1 MTACT
6 NLLVKRKEYLKQVI
20 FDFWRMVSIC
30 NPERLSYTKKMYSL
44 LGVCFWTWVTKNIP
58 YLAENLILFYRR
70 YVVWCYRKESFIFN
84 NSSLISLRELGTV
97 AWSNLKFKIPWI
109 TERWSY
115 LLKIPH
121 VSEVLASFQRH
132 YLCNRKCL
140 LLSGQKCMRPH
151 VLLSWNHELQTQ
163 VKIKEAPVFLQGQKI
178 SQIQKRRK
186 YSCTTV
192 CFQAPIFTEFDY
204 ELSFL
209 LNTLLSTNKSIF
221 LFRKEVFFLSH
232 LSYSFQ

>member
-140 LLSGQKCMRPH
+140 LLSGQKM
-151 VLLSWNHELQTQ
+151 HE
-163 VKIKEAPVFLQGQKI
+163 A
-178 SQIQKRRK
+178 
-186 YSCTTV
+186 SCTIKLKSWVTNTS
-192 CFQAPIFTEFDY
+192 QNQRGSSIFTRTEN
-204 ELSFL
+204 LSD
-209 LNTLLSTNKSIF
+209 SEEKKIF
-221 LFRKEVFFLSH
+221 MHYSVFSG
-232 LSYSFQ
+232 SYLYRIWLWTVISVEHSFKY